1 MGPVKTTQDRRED
14 RARMDLARVKRYLPL
29 FLLVFLALY
38 IVVDLLPGIR
48 LRRAAEAADRFSQVD
63 RAVIAVEG
71 GAVRTITDAGELAA
85 YKEVLEPGAILSGDH
100 NSIRDAVIR
109 KEAEVTF
116 YIGQEALIRE
126 GLYLLDET
134 AGAEWGRPTE
144 IGPLIGMVDG
154 CFRSLDQE

>member
-14 RARMDLARVKRYLPL
+14 RAQMDLARVKRYLPL

-71 GAVRTITDAGELAA
+71 GAVRTITDAGSWRRTRRLWS
-85 YKEVLEPGAILSGDH
+85 PGPSSPGTTTASGT
-100 NSIRDAVIR
+100 R
-109 KEAEVTF
+109 
-116 YIGQEALIRE
+116 
-126 GLYLLDET
+126 
-134 AGAEWGRPTE
+134 
-144 IGPLIGMVDG
+144 
-154 CFRSLDQE
+154 